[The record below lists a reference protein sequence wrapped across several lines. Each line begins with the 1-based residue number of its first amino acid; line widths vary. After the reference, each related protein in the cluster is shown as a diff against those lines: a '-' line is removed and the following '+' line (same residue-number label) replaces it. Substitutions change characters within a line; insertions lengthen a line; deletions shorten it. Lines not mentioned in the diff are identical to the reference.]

1 MRTFRGFTLIEL
13 MIVLVIAA
21 ILAAVAVPSYRDS
34 VIKSNRR
41 AAQAAMMDIVNRQQ
55 QFFVANRTFATT
67 AEIAIC
73 QSPPPEV
80 SQHYTCAITLDA
92 GPPPGFTITMTAID
106 GQAKDGN
113 ISINS
118 VGVRSPAD
126 KWK

>member
-1 MRTFRGFTLIEL
+1 MTTSRGFTLIEL

-21 ILAAVAVPSYRDS
+21 ILAAVAVPAYRDS
-34 VIKSNRR
+34 VIKGNRR

-73 QSPPPEV
+73 ENPPPEV
-80 SQHYTCAITLDA
+80 SAHYTCAITLDA
-92 GPPPGFTITMTAID
+92 GPPPGFTVTMTAIG

-113 ISINS
+113 ISVDS
-118 VGVRSPAD
+118 VGVKTPAD